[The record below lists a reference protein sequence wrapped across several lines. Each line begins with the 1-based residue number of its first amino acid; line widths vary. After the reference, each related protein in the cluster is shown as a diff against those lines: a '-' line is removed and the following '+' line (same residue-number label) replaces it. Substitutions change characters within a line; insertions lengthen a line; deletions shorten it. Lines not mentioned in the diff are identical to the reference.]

1 MIKGPFINSAA
12 ILVGG
17 LSGAALGD
25 KVPERLR
32 AALTLTF
39 GLCSIGLGVVLI
51 GQVKHL
57 QAMVLSVILGE
68 LTGELIYLESG
79 ISKLSDMAR
88 LYAERFM
95 PRMDA
100 EAGLSEE
107 KYLQSFVAI
116 VVLFCASGMGIF
128 GALKEGFSGDDS
140 ILVTKAV
147 LDLFTAGIFAT
158 TLGYAVAAIAL
169 PQLLVQAAL
178 AYGAVF
184 IMPLTTPALIADF
197 SSVGG
202 LLLMATG
209 FRVCG
214 IKAFPVANMLP
225 ALALAMPV
233 SYLWTRLF

>member
-1 MIKGPFINSAA
+1 MIKGPFIKSAA

-88 LYAERFM
+88 LYADGQNLKN
-95 PRMDA
+95 PY
-100 EAGLSEE
+100 LSPV
-107 KYLQSFVAI
+107 YGDFSGFPPTILTTGTRD
-116 VVLFCASGMGIF
+116 LFLSNTVRVHR
-128 GALKEGFSGDDS
+128 ALKR
-140 ILVTKAV
+140 
-147 LDLFTAGIFAT
+147 AG
-158 TLGYAVAAIAL
+158 AVADLEVYDGVSHAQFLAGPAVPESREAFADIA
-169 PQLLVQAAL
+169 
-178 AYGAVF
+178 
-184 IMPLTTPALIADF
+184 
-197 SSVGG
+197 
-202 LLLMATG
+202 
-209 FRVCG
+209 
-214 IKAFPVANMLP
+214 AFFDR
-225 ALALAMPV
+225 
-233 SYLWTRLF
+233 YLGR